1 MVKLIVTVV
10 MVFLLWLL
18 SPALMSNVVLPLL
31 DIKADES
38 SGLYTAIAALFSAL
52 AFSVLLVTFWLQR
65 EQLNIQKKELKS
77 AKSESDRHIEIAA
90 YTALLAYYGN
100 GNKYNPIAC
109 DLTPMDIAKR
119 LDKLLGSPNRLDH
132 EKNT

>member
-1 MVKLIVTVV
+1 MVKLIVTVILV
-10 MVFLLWLL
+10 ILLWLL
-18 SPALMSNVVLPLL
+18 SPALISNVVFPLL
-31 DIKADES
+31 DIKSDES

-52 AFSVLLVTFWLQR
+52 AFSALLVTLWLQR
-65 EQLNIQKKELKS
+65 EQLNIQKKELES
-77 AKSESDRHIEIAA
+77 AKSESDRNIEIAA

-119 LDKLLGSPNRLDH
+119 LDKLLGSPNRLDN